1 VQVLLHVVTPVQV
14 QGVGKVLDV
23 HDVWVGAVVGLVRG
37 DPAALVAAIDACP
50 EADGTVDP
58 DDADLVELAFEVVL
72 STWEAVGA
80 VDSDRRL
87 TILGVWGCP
96 GRAGLSLE

>member
-1 VQVLLHVVTPVQV
+1 
-14 QGVGKVLDV
+14 VLDV

-37 DPAALVAAIDACP
+37 GVGASADPAALV
-50 EADGTVDP
+50 P

-72 STWEAVGA
+72 PAWEAVGA

-96 GRAGLSLE
+96 GRAGPSLE

>member
-1 VQVLLHVVTPVQV
+1 
-14 QGVGKVLDV
+14 
-23 HDVWVGAVVGLVRG
+23 
-37 DPAALVAAIDACP
+37 
-50 EADGTVDP
+50 VDP